1 MAVPPGPGRCIR
13 MSGQGQDQNE
23 KAAEGDGDRLVILG
37 HVTGA
42 HGLQGWIKVHSD
54 TSPREN
60 IANYARL
67 LLDQGQGWQG
77 WKLSSGRRQGKGL
90 VLKLKGCNDRD
101 TAESL
106 AGAKI
111 AIHREE
117 LPELESPG
125 VFYWADLEG
134 LAVETVAGE
143 SLGEVDHL
151 FETGSNDVLVVKG
164 GRERLIP
171 FIWEQVVQ
179 EVDLDG
185 RRMVVDWDPEF

>member
-1 MAVPPGPGRCIR
+1 MPGPGACS
-13 MSGQGQDQNE
+13 MSGEGQEKPNQGT
-23 KAAEGDGDRLVILG
+23 EGDGDKLVTLG

-60 IANYARL
+60 IATYARL
-67 LLDQGQGWQG
+67 LLDQGDG
-77 WKLSSGRRQGKGL
+77 WKTWQLSSGRRQGKGV
-90 VLKLKGCNDRD
+90 VLKLKGCNDRNM
-101 TAESL
+101 AEAL

-111 AIHREE
+111 AVNRDQ
-117 LPELESPG
+117 LPELEAPDQ
-125 VFYWADLEG
+125 FYWTDLEG

-143 SLGEVDHL
+143 SLGEIDHL

-164 GRERLIP
+164 DRERLIP
-171 FIWEQVVQ
+171 FIWEQVIQ
-179 EVDLDG
+179 DVDLDE